1 MSILVGDACIGAK
14 LFFEE
19 IYTEHAVRILDDKYT
34 LHTPDFFL
42 MEITNLLCKRIRRR
56 EITNKA
62 SDEIRKAL
70 TQLPVNLYNTN
81 QLLDAAYEIAITTG
95 SSLYD
100 CIYIALA
107 ILLDCQIVTSDKR
120 LVDNIT
126 NTPLNKHILWIEDV
140 E

>member
-1 MSILVGDACIGAK
+1 MSILVVDACIGTK
-14 LFFEE
+14 WFFEE

-34 LHTPDFFL
+34 LHAPDLFL
-42 MEITNLLCKRIRRR
+42 LEITNLLCKRIRRR
-56 EITNKA
+56 EITRNA

-70 TQLPVNLYNTN
+70 TQLPVNYHDEN
-81 QLLDAAYEIAITTG
+81 QLIDSAYEIAITTG

-107 ILLDCQIVTSDKR
+107 ILLDCQMVTSDKR

-126 NTPLNKHILWIEDV
+126 NTPFNKHILWIEDV